1 MGESPPIVLILLI
14 GILVVVVLIALYAW
28 RKQKEGRLEQPFVGN
43 KKAFLIQW
51 IIGLVVALTGAFFM
65 FDGDILGEKTTGIA
79 TVIGIV
85 GICLIATSNFTLMGF
100 KRKE

>member
-1 MGESPPIVLILLI
+1 MSESPPIVLIVI
-14 GILVVVVLIALYAW
+14 AGILVVVALIALYAW
-28 RKQKEGRLEQPFVGN
+28 RKQKEGKFEQPIIRN

-85 GICLIATSNFTLMGF
+85 GICLIATSNFTLLGF